1 MDIASFYGFF
11 SATCFTL
18 LGLWWNVVQGHPGW
32 LREDRLRH
40 AVGGVYLAFFL
51 PALMGLFAQV
61 GGTTTPSFWRISF
74 VVVALVGL
82 VSTVRLLGLTREGS
96 AATVPLQAAAA
107 ALYLVV
113 GLVGVAPGIVDPL
126 GMTPVQAEALLLI
139 VLIVIAHGLVWEF
152 MRRTATTAETAETA
166 DGR

>member
-32 LREDRLRH
+32 MREEGLRR

-61 GGTTTPSFWRISF
+61 GGSSSPGFWRVSF
-74 VVVALVGL
+74 VVVALVGI
-82 VSTVRLLGLTREGS
+82 VSTVRLLGLTRMAQTS
-96 AATVPLQAAAA
+96 ALPLQVAAAV
-107 ALYLVV
+107 LYSVV
-113 GLVGVAPGIVDPL
+113 GLVGVAPGLVDPL
-126 GMTPVQAEALLLI
+126 GMTPVQAEAMLLI

-152 MRRTATTAETAETA
+152 MRRTATEPTEASQE
-166 DGR
+166 R

>member
-32 LREDRLRH
+32 LRDERLRH

-61 GGTTTPSFWRISF
+61 GGASTPSFWRISF
-74 VVVALVGL
+74 VAVALVGL
-82 VSTVRLLGLTREGS
+82 VATVRLLGLTREGS
-96 AATVPLQAAAA
+96 ASAAPLQAVAA

-126 GMTPVQAEALLLI
+126 GLSPIQAEAMLLI

-152 MRRTATTAETAETA
+152 LRRTATAPDTPPAT
-166 DGR
+166 